1 MNPVLERKPWDVHSG
16 IFAVSA
22 VCLGKRTTA
31 VNGKR
36 KGSLLYSIVSST
48 EFSDKLLSV
57 NILIKRYEDLNLKNQ
72 LKIHQ
77 FLVWDSV
84 LFF

>member
-48 EFSDKLLSV
+48 EFFRLITVSEYFDKT
-57 NILIKRYEDLNLKNQ
+57 I
-72 LKIHQ
+72 
-77 FLVWDSV
+77 
-84 LFF
+84 

>member
-36 KGSLLYSIVSST
+36 
-48 EFSDKLLSV
+48 
-57 NILIKRYEDLNLKNQ
+57 NIQSCLPQNF
-72 LKIHQ
+72 KINYCQ
-77 FLVWDSV
+77 
-84 LFF
+84 

>member
-36 KGSLLYSIVSST
+36 KGSLLSCLPQN
-48 EFSDKLLSV
+48 F
-57 NILIKRYEDLNLKNQ
+57 
-72 LKIHQ
+72 KINYCQ
-77 FLVWDSV
+77 
-84 LFF
+84 

>member
-1 MNPVLERKPWDVHSG
+1 MNPVLERKPWDVRNG

-36 KGSLLYSIVSST
+36 SLLYSFVSST
-48 EFSDKLLSV
+48 EF
-57 NILIKRYEDLNLKNQ
+57 
-72 LKIHQ
+72 
-77 FLVWDSV
+77 
-84 LFF
+84 

>member
-31 VNGKR
+31 MNGKR
-36 KGSLLYSIVSST
+36 QFFIFIRV
-48 EFSDKLLSV
+48 FHR
-57 NILIKRYEDLNLKNQ
+57 ILR
-72 LKIHQ
+72 
-77 FLVWDSV
+77 
-84 LFF
+84 

>member
-48 EFSDKLLSV
+48 EF
-57 NILIKRYEDLNLKNQ
+57 
-72 LKIHQ
+72 
-77 FLVWDSV
+77 
-84 LFF
+84 

>member
-16 IFAVSA
+16 VFAVSA

-36 KGSLLYSIVSST
+36 QFVIFIRV
-48 EFSDKLLSV
+48 FHR
-57 NILIKRYEDLNLKNQ
+57 ILR
-72 LKIHQ
+72 
-77 FLVWDSV
+77 
-84 LFF
+84 

>member
-36 KGSLLYSIVSST
+36 RFVIFIRV
-48 EFSDKLLSV
+48 FHR
-57 NILIKRYEDLNLKNQ
+57 ILR
-72 LKIHQ
+72 
-77 FLVWDSV
+77 
-84 LFF
+84 